1 MMPSPGGPSS
11 IPASSQTVKI
21 EPTNSSDNPAS
32 DHWSGTGNSGPTT
45 ELRPDRRMARK
56 AELARES
63 RKRKKE
69 FIQNLQEKARRYAEK
84 VEQLEKR
91 QVGFVDRLIFVNS
104 ARISLMDTDLKT
116 GSLHDN
122 PGTNFSDA
130 RRAEFLTIYPTQKRR
145 QEQLR
150 LLGEMVTQ
158 LESKSSLPEK
168 NKKLEIFMETFTSN
182 SRARQKQLDGLM
194 DKVREVLTPGLQ
206 AKFCLTINSTTIR
219 RSGARTCFNLPI
231 SHCFQVLANIMLY
244 RRPSLAYQ
252 ELGISIDQSE
262 RLKSHRKQIKERREN
277 LRKILE
283 NLEDVRKKAQGHV
296 TSLNNVR
303 YPKLFG
309 NHSTYKTL
317 HETFST
323 WILNPPS
330 LLVGR

>member
-1 MMPSPGGPSS
+1 
-11 IPASSQTVKI
+11 
-21 EPTNSSDNPAS
+21 
-32 DHWSGTGNSGPTT
+32 
-45 ELRPDRRMARK
+45 MARK

-91 QVGFVDRLIFVNS
+91 Q
-104 ARISLMDTDLKT
+104 ARFMTTL
-116 GSLHDN
+116 G
-122 PGTNFSDA
+122 
-130 RRAEFLTIYPTQKRR
+130 LTSVTRDEQKRR

-206 AKFCLTINSTTIR
+206 AKFCLWVLSQDDKFYDDST
-219 RSGARTCFNLPI
+219 FW
-231 SHCFQVLANIMLY
+231 
-244 RRPSLAYQ
+244 PSLAYQ

-296 TSLNNVR
+296 TSLNNSVDR
-303 YPKLFG
+303 IQSHLSPEQRAKFAVWVAKNRWCMEMMTALWG
-309 NHSTYKTL
+309 KS
-317 HETFST
+317 
-323 WILNPPS
+323 
-330 LLVGR
+330 